1 MPQTLLA
8 LGAHYDDCIFGIPG
22 IMLQAVRKH
31 YNVVILAMIGDYT
44 NWAPVKGRT
53 GELVEGTKALCK
65 EYGAEIRFLDF
76 ASMQFEANQENKRKV
91 ARTVADVAPDVAFML
106 WPNDRHP
113 DHEAA
118 SELSRVALGYADRL
132 VDGVT
137 ARPPRRV
144 YYYDNGPRHTI
155 GFEPDT
161 FVDVS
166 PEWNTAM
173 NWLGRLM
180 ALVRNEPYD
189 PKTLD
194 GAQQTK
200 EAIALYRG
208 KTCGVRYAEA
218 LQGLNKY
225 PDEILS

>member
-8 LGAHYDDCIFGIPG
+8 IGAHYDDCIFGIPG

-44 NWAPVKGRT
+44 NWAPVKGRA

-91 ARTVADVAPDVAFML
+91 AQAVAEVAPDVAFML

-118 SELSRVALGYADRL
+118 SALSKVALGYADRL
-132 VDGVT
+132 AEGAA

-173 NWLGRLM
+173 DWLGRLM

-189 PKTLD
+189 PETRD

-208 KTCGVRYAEA
+208 RTCGVRYAEA
-218 LQGLNKY
+218 LQGVNSY
-225 PDEILS
+225 PTEIL